1 MVWFEALGKCR
12 MIDGRPAQH
21 PAPWIQIAAVSREQT
36 RNTMTLLGPMLSK
49 DAIAEF
55 GVELGKEIIYCR
67 GTGRIEAVT
76 SSPRALEGGRPT
88 FVVKNELSLI
98 HI

>member
-55 GVELGKEIIYCR
+55 GVDLGKEIIYCAAPVALR
-67 GTGRIEAVT
+67 L
-76 SSPRALEGGRPT
+76 SPRALAHLRVGARP
-88 FVVKNELSLI
+88 SW
-98 HI
+98 